1 MNLSGYCVVSMRV
14 PPGGGPVEESM
25 RTTERGMTC
34 QMCGARV
41 PEGRASC
48 VQCGAMAGRA
58 PGVTL
63 AAPFSHGG
71 LDTIRVCPRCNYQ
84 GTSVHY
90 FAGGTHILWLV
101 ALTVMSG
108 GPLGILYLLLRGGHR
123 MCPNCQL
130 KWGRGGHRALPVAP
144 GQRAPE
150 MAPEIAAL
158 SDGAGKRGF
167 GMALF
172 VLAAFLA
179 FAGIVATEA
188 VPLMLAGMAGG
199 AGFLLRKSGNEDR
212 ERRRDAL
219 LQSLH
224 APVLR
229 LAAQRGGRLTVTQV
243 AQDLNWTLPRAEK
256 VLQSMED
263 GFRVMGDV
271 TPEGVIVF
279 DFPELMHAAPAP
291 TLPPPAEPRE
301 GPRLMA

>member
-1 MNLSGYCVVSMRV
+1 MRI
-14 PPGGGPVEESM
+14 
-25 RTTERGMTC
+25 TERGMTC

-48 VQCGAMAGRA
+48 LQCGAAVGRA
-58 PGVTL
+58 PGGTL
-63 AAPFSHGG
+63 PAPYSYAG
-71 LDTIRVCPRCNYQ
+71 LDTVRVCPRCNFQ

-90 FAGGTHILWLV
+90 FAGGTHLLMLIG
-101 ALTVMSG
+101 LTIMSG
-108 GPLGILYLLLRGGHR
+108 GPLGIVYLLLRGGHR

-130 KWGRGGHRALPVAP
+130 KWGRGGHLALPVAP

-150 MAPEIAAL
+150 MVPEVARL
-158 SDGAGKRGF
+158 SDGGAKRGF
-167 GMALF
+167 AWALWVF
-172 VLAAFLA
+172 AALLAITGIGAF
-179 FAGIVATEA
+179 EA
-188 VPLMLAGMAGG
+188 VPIMMAMMMGG
-199 AGFLLRKSGNEDR
+199 GGYLLHRSGNEDR
-212 ERRRDAL
+212 ERRREAL
-219 LQSLH
+219 LQSLQ

-271 TPEGVIVF
+271 TPDGVIVY
-279 DFPELMHAAPAP
+279 DFPELMHAAPSP
-291 TLPPPAEPRE
+291 KLPPSQE